1 MSETP
6 PSEKPPGEKPARE
19 KKPSPRSAPA
29 AEPKKSEK
37 SPWWLPIV
45 VVLGAAP
52 AVLVMGI
59 FIWILR
65 TGFAHD
71 ESRCPFHDVETRELD
86 PHARVLEQ
94 ARRCIEQVEEHRWML
109 LRDAQAPR
117 ELGRMPLEQE
127 RIGEGFP
134 WQARLEDGRV
144 VVDVTNE
151 PRGLFT
157 LREPFPDGGTGGPN
171 FGMEDE
177 EAP

>member
-6 PSEKPPGEKPARE
+6 ASRGKSDA
-19 KKPSPRSAPA
+19 
-29 AEPKKSEK
+29 PKKEEKEK

-45 VVLGAAP
+45 VVIGAAP
-52 AVLVMGI
+52 AVLVIGI
-59 FIWILR
+59 FVWILR

-109 LRDAQAPR
+109 VRDALPPR

-151 PRGLFT
+151 PRGVFT

-177 EAP
+177 ESER